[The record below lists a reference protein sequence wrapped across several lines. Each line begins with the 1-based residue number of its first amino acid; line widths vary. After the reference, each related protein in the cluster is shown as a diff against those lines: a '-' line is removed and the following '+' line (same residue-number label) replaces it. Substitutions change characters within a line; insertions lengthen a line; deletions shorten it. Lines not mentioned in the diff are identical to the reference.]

1 MAPGWTGDDVV
12 TSKRKTFDGSRDVD
26 RPCIGRPVGRLS
38 NWARGLG
45 AVVAVGIFAMSVSS
59 AAKSG
64 DVYTIAR
71 YPVQAVA
78 SDAVAAKNQA
88 MAEGQQRAFRSL
100 MKRIVPVTSYKQLPR
115 LKLGRIV
122 DLMDGFAVRSEQNSS
137 TEYIASLDFR
147 FKRKAVRQLLMS
159 YGIATVDQQASPVTL
174 VPVFSAGPSDDGGLG
189 ASRGPYRLDQGSR
202 DWLAAWRG
210 LDLRNSVSPLKVL
223 PLKNVVRGQAVRGLV
238 EGDNSKMT
246 ILQEEYGTRSIVL
259 AFAEPRSDG
268 RKLTISL
275 IGIDAVGPLRLRRN
289 LPIDQGDL
297 GFTTELAAV
306 IGLGILEGRWKAV
319 NAGASGSAQSAAGGG
334 EMVKFTV
341 AYNGIGDWQRI
352 RQQLTQI
359 PGVSGLGTNA
369 VSARGA
375 EVTLLYP
382 GGVAAFQG
390 RLPER
395 GFQLNNF
402 GGVWVL
408 ERL

>member
-1 MAPGWTGDDVV
+1 
-12 TSKRKTFDGSRDVD
+12 
-26 RPCIGRPVGRLS
+26 
-38 NWARGLG
+38 
-45 AVVAVGIFAMSVSS
+45 MS
-59 AAKSG
+59 
-64 DVYTIAR
+64 
-71 YPVQAVA
+71 
-78 SDAVAAKNQA
+78 
-88 MAEGQQRAFRSL
+88 
-100 MKRIVPVTSYKQLPR
+100 
-115 LKLGRIV
+115 
-122 DLMDGFAVRSEQNSS
+122 
-137 TEYIASLDFR
+137 
-147 FKRKAVRQLLMS
+147 
-159 YGIATVDQQASPVTL
+159 
-174 VPVFSAGPSDDGGLG
+174 
-189 ASRGPYRLDQGSR
+189 
-202 DWLAAWRG
+202 
-210 LDLRNSVSPLKVL
+210 
-223 PLKNVVRGQAVRGLV
+223 
-238 EGDNSKMT
+238 